1 MGRILI
7 NCDLGEHE
15 TDERTVH
22 LLELVDAANICCGV
36 HAGSEAKTRKTLQ
49 LAAEKELLVGAHPG
63 LGTDGGRGRDL
74 PGPQGFQNLLEEQ
87 LKGFIAYAD
96 EMETPVSFVKLHGSL
111 YHAVEHDE
119 GLGEVY
125 LHCLKSVGSG
135 LGVTS
140 LAGGAFQEK
149 AKAVGLVVREEIFA
163 DRGYR
168 RDGTL
173 LPRGEIGAVLDVAT
187 ALARFEK
194 WQGSGLMDTA
204 DGGAIALNADTVC
217 VHSDSPDAET
227 LLAGLRNLIS
237 VQT

>member
-15 TDERTVH
+15 TDERTAH

-36 HAGSEAKTRKTLQ
+36 HAGSEAKTQKTLRS
-49 LAAEKELLVGAHPG
+49 AAEKGLVIGAHPG
-63 LGTDGGRGRDL
+63 LGVDGGRGCDL
-74 PGPQGFQNLLEEQ
+74 PDTKDFQGLLEDQ
-87 LKGFIAYAD
+87 LNRFIAYAD
-96 EMETPVSFVKLHGSL
+96 EIETWVSYVKLHGSL

-119 GLGEVY
+119 ALAEVY
-125 LHCLKSVGSG
+125 LHCLKSVGMG
-135 LGVTS
+135 FGVTS
-140 LAGGAFQEK
+140 LAGGAFQKK
-149 AKAVGLVVREEIFA
+149 AKAAGLVVREEIFA

-168 RDGTL
+168 SDGTL
-173 LPRGEIGAVLDVAT
+173 IPRAEIGAVLDAET

-194 WQGSGLMDTA
+194 WQRSGLMDTVES
-204 DGGAIALNADTVC
+204 GSIALKADTVC

-237 VQT
+237 I